1 MAATFLPPLD
11 FACSERHL
19 ATAATQSASQTI
31 QYDHPEDDGNSEYET
46 TTASALVSNINE
58 TSSVAASIQP
68 GEGDESISPNA
79 HDCEAGDDSK
89 ILQPLSRLLSRRG
102 TTNSRGSK
110 KLFKRAPRTEI
121 GDAGPE
127 CDTRLGR
134 TWPTVSKKRGRQNE
148 VKSYRVSEYPNK
160 ALVKILTNAQCDIY
174 AATSDDFRAALVEC
188 RQLVLEAGGKLLDD
202 FTYLGGFLFQL
213 PSDSA
218 SPLADADETAGG
230 GRISIAE
237 WTEPFPQPLFN
248 GLKLTPYGGAG
259 ELLVLPVPPHRS
271 SAKQMKRAKVEQNG
285 VAKKRVSSWVSSLAT
300 NYGNSMSHMS

>member
-1 MAATFLPPLD
+1 MQ
-11 FACSERHL
+11 SGSQR
-19 ATAATQSASQTI
+19 TQS
-31 QYDHPEDDGNSEYET
+31 DHPGNEFNSEYAT
-46 TTASALVSNINE
+46 TTASSIVTNIDE
-58 TSSVAASIQP
+58 SASVAASIQS
-68 GEGDESISPNA
+68 GETVGCISPKA
-79 HDCEAGDDSK
+79 PDCEPCDDSTTP
-89 ILQPLSRLLSRRG
+89 LQLSRLLSRRD
-102 TTNSRGSK
+102 TVDSRGSK
-110 KLFKRAPRTEI
+110 KLTKRAPKREI

-127 CDTRLGR
+127 CDTRVKR
-134 TWPTVSKKRGRQNE
+134 TWSIVSKKGGRKNE
-148 VKSYRVSEYPNK
+148 VRSYR
-160 ALVKILTNAQCDIY
+160 CDIY
-174 AATSDDFRAALVEC
+174 AASSADFLGAITEC

-213 PSDSA
+213 SSDSA

-259 ELLVLPVPPHRS
+259 ELLVIPVPPHRS
-271 SAKQMKRAKVEQNG
+271 SAKQMRKAKAEQND